1 MGGYI
6 NELDMKIGKSIRKE
20 HNTVVRYG
28 VHKVLTD
35 IITRDVWNDVNH
47 GIYYRIMNGLSW
59 T

>member
-1 MGGYI
+1 
-6 NELDMKIGKSIRKE
+6 MKIGKSIRKE